1 MKKFVLLLL
10 LVSSCIYSQIKG
22 IVLDENNKP
31 IPYVNIW
38 IENENLGT
46 TSEENG
52 SFSIAVKDQNKV
64 LIFSALGFETKKV
77 AVSDAEEVRMKEI
90 AFQLDEVVISKS
102 RSTVE
107 IEIGGSKNIGHTHL
121 SGGVPWIYAKR
132 FNYSNDFSKTPF
144 IKNTIIFTKSEIKN
158 ATFKLRIF
166 EVNKERAPGLDLLN
180 EDIIVIV
187 KKGKG
192 ENKIDL
198 TKYNLVLPQN
208 GIFIAFEWL
217 IIESNKIK
225 FNYKEKN
232 SNKNREYITFAP
244 SIVCNP
250 VELENTFEYGG
261 GKLIQR
267 KKNIREGK
275 YKNTVIEPAI
285 NLTLT
290 N

>member
-10 LVSSCIYSQIKG
+10 FVSSCMYSQIKG
-22 IVLDENNKP
+22 IVLDESNKP

-38 IENENLGT
+38 VENENIGT

-52 SFSIAVKDQNKV
+52 SFSIHVEDQNKV

-77 AVSDAEEVRMKEI
+77 KFSEAEKVVLKEI
-90 AFQLDEVVISKS
+90 AFQLDEVIISKS
-102 RSTVE
+102 KSTVE
-107 IEIGGSKNIGHTHL
+107 IEIGDSKNINHIYFL
-121 SGGVPWIYAKR
+121 GGVPWIYAKR

-144 IKNTIIFTKSEIKN
+144 IKNTIIFTTSEIKN

-166 EVNKERAPGLDLLN
+166 EVNKEGAPGLDLLD
-180 EDIIVIV
+180 EDIIVAV
-187 KKGKG
+187 KKGNQ

-198 TKYNLVLPQN
+198 TKYNLLVPQN
-208 GIFIAFEWL
+208 GIFIAFEWM

-225 FNYKEKN
+225 LNYKEKN

-250 VELENTFEYGG
+250 VELENTFEYRG
-261 GKLIQR
+261 GKWTQSKI
-267 KKNIREGK
+267 NIREGK
-275 YKNTVIEPAI
+275 YKHKVTEPAI

>member
-1 MKKFVLLLL
+1 MRKLIGALIFLNFI
-10 LVSSCIYSQIKG
+10 VSAQVKG
-22 IVLDENNKP
+22 IVVDENSKP
-31 IPYVNIW
+31 VSYVNIW
-38 IENENLGT
+38 VENENIGT

-52 SFSIAVKDQNKV
+52 NFSITVADKNKY
-64 LIFSALGFETKKV
+64 LIFSALGFETQKV
-77 AVSDAEEVRMKEI
+77 KVSEADKVRMKGI

-107 IEIGGSKNIGHTHL
+107 IEIGGSKNINHSHL
-121 SGGVPWIYAKR
+121 SGGAPWIYAKR

-166 EVNKERAPGLDLLN
+166 EVNKEGTPGLDLLN

-187 KKGKG
+187 KKGKR

-198 TKYNLVLPQN
+198 TKYDLVIPKN
-208 GIFIAFEWL
+208 GIFIAFEWM
-217 IIESNKIK
+217 IIESNKYK
-225 FNYKEKN
+225 FEYKERN
-232 SNKNREYITFAP
+232 SNKIKEMITFAP
-244 SIVCNP
+244 SVVCNP
-250 VELENTFEYGG
+250 VELENTFEYRGG
-261 GKLIQR
+261 RWIQR
-267 KKNIREGK
+267 KKIVSENK
-275 YKNTVIEPAI
+275 YKNKVTEPAI